1 VDLKEATYMQVI
13 TENSVEGIIESN
25 SYRIPLGMGN
35 EPWQI
40 LLIKNFLQMN
50 PILGI
55 LMMAAGSICAASFY
69 VPIRKVKSWAWESYW
84 VVQGIV
90 TWVLAPWIFALLTVQ
105 NLGSFMSAIPINIKV
120 TTIIFGVLYGVG
132 GLTFGL
138 AMRYLGVAL
147 GQSIALG
154 LCAAFGTLIPPL
166 FSGTEM
172 LSSTSGIL
180 MLIGVSVTIAGV
192 VVVGYAG
199 SLKSRNMSEEEKKT
213 AVKEFA
219 LKKGIL
225 ISILSGIMSACI
237 NFGLNGIPGMIDAG
251 NVIQKLASEAGVKEI
266 FKTNPALLYVSIG
279 CFFTNFIYCMFMNA
293 KNKTFSD
300 YFSVPVNVLLNNV
313 AFSSLGGTL
322 AFLQFF
328 FFVMG
333 QSFLPVKMFAF
344 GWSILMALNIAFSNI
359 WGILLKEWKGA
370 GKKTMVVLA
379 AGIIILILSTF
390 IVNLT

>member
-1 VDLKEATYMQVI
+1 
-13 TENSVEGIIESN
+13 
-25 SYRIPLGMGN
+25 
-35 EPWQI
+35 
-40 LLIKNFLQMN
+40 
-50 PILGI
+50 
-55 LMMAAGSICAASFY
+55 
-69 VPIRKVKSWAWESYW
+69 
-84 VVQGIV
+84 
-90 TWVLAPWIFALLTVQ
+90 
-105 NLGSFMSAIPINIKV
+105 
-120 TTIIFGVLYGVG
+120 
-132 GLTFGL
+132 
-138 AMRYLGVAL
+138 
-147 GQSIALG
+147 
-154 LCAAFGTLIPPL
+154 
-166 FSGTEM
+166 
-172 LSSTSGIL
+172 
-180 MLIGVSVTIAGV
+180 VTIAGV

-199 SLKSRNMSEEEKKT
+199 SLKSRNMSEEEKKA

-251 NVIQKLASEAGVKEI
+251 NVIQKLAADVGVKEV

-300 YFSVPVNVLLNNV
+300 YYSVPVNVLLNNV

-370 GKKTMVVLA
+370 GKKSMVVLA

>member
-1 VDLKEATYMQVI
+1 LPHGY
-13 TENSVEGIIESN
+13 SII
-25 SYRIPLGMGN
+25 P
-35 EPWQI
+35 
-40 LLIKNFLQMN
+40 
-50 PILGI
+50 
-55 LMMAAGSICAASFY
+55 
-69 VPIRKVKSWAWESYW
+69 VK
-84 VVQGIV
+84 
-90 TWVLAPWIFALLTVQ
+90 
-105 NLGSFMSAIPINIKV
+105 IKV
-120 TTIIFGVLYGVG
+120 TTTFFGILYGVG

-138 AMRYLGVAL
+138 SMRYLGVAL

-154 LCAAFGTLIPPL
+154 LCAAFGTLIPPF

-172 LSSTSGIL
+172 FSSTSGIL
-180 MLIGVSVTIAGV
+180 IIVGVSVTIAGV

-199 SLKSRNMSEEEKKT
+199 SLKSRNMSAEEKTT

-225 ISILSGIMSACI
+225 ISIISGVMSACI

-251 NVIQKLASEAGVKEI
+251 NIIQKLAADKGVKDI
-266 FKTNPALLYVSIG
+266 FKTNPALFYVSIG

-313 AFSSLGGTL
+313 AFSCLGGTL

-333 QSFLPVKMFAF
+333 QSFLPFEMFAF
-344 GWSILMALNIAFSNI
+344 GWSILMALNIAFSNV
-359 WGILLKEWKGA
+359 WGILLKEWKGT
-370 GKKTMVVLA
+370 GKKTMMVLVT
-379 AGIIILILSTF
+379 GIIILILSTF

>member
-1 VDLKEATYMQVI
+1 
-13 TENSVEGIIESN
+13 
-25 SYRIPLGMGN
+25 
-35 EPWQI
+35 
-40 LLIKNFLQMN
+40 MN

-90 TWVLAPWIFALLTVQ
+90 TWILAPWIFALLTVH
-105 NLGSFMSAIPINIKV
+105 NLGLFMSAIPVKIKA

-166 FSGTEM
+166 FSGAEM
-172 LSSTSGIL
+172 FSSTSGIL
-180 MLIGVSVTIAGV
+180 ILIGVSVTIAGV

-199 SLKSRNMSEEEKKT
+199 SLKSRNMSEEEKKA

-251 NVIQKLASEAGVKEI
+251 NVIQKLAADVGVKEV

-300 YFSVPVNVLLNNV
+300 YYSVPVNVLLNNV

-370 GKKTMVVLA
+370 GKKSMVVLA